1 MLSKKGEDVVILDV
15 RGLSSV
21 TDYYLLVTAN
31 SAPHIKALTTEIE
44 HELEKEKVRCYR
56 IAGSP
61 DSEWVVVDYFDAVI
75 HIFTPKTREYYALE
89 QLWSDAKRL
98 E

>member
-15 RGLSSV
+15 RGLSTV
-21 TDYYLLVTAN
+21 TDYYLVATAN
-31 SAPHIKALTTEIE
+31 NKPHLKALTTEIE
-44 HELEKEKVRCYR
+44 SSLEKEGVRAYR
-56 IAGSP
+56 VGGSP

-75 HIFTPKTREYYALE
+75 HLFTVNTREYYALE
-89 QLWSDAKRL
+89 QLWSDAKRV

>member
-1 MLSKKGEDVVILDV
+1 LSKKGEDVVILDV
-15 RGLSSV
+15 RGLSTV
-21 TDYYLLVTAN
+21 TDYYLLATAN
-31 SAPHIKALTTEIE
+31 SKPHLKAIAAEIE
-44 HELEKEKVRCYR
+44 RELEKENVRCYR

-61 DSEWVVVDYFDAVI
+61 DSEWVVADYFDAMI

-89 QLWSDAKRL
+89 RLWNDAKRV